1 MSHAIAHFR
10 SPAPRAAAAFAIL
23 ATLAALAATVD
34 LSLPTKLAQGSA
46 AVASPAVGREGPVA
60 STMAVPS
67 PSISVPDASVVF
79 AGRDV
84 TVEDPVP
91 TF

>member
-10 SPAPRAAAAFAIL
+10 SPAPRAAAAFAIF
-23 ATLAALAATVD
+23 AALAALAATVD
-34 LSLPTKLAQGSA
+34 LSLPVKLAQGSA
-46 AVASPAVGREGPVA
+46 AVARPAAGGEVSVT

-79 AGRDV
+79 AGRDAP
-84 TVEDPVP
+84 VEDPVP

>member
-10 SPAPRAAAAFAIL
+10 SPAPRAAVAFAIY
-23 ATLAALAATVD
+23 AALAALAATVD
-34 LSLPTKLAQGSA
+34 LSLPTKLDPGSA
-46 AVASPAVGREGPVA
+46 AVASPAVGHEVPVA

-67 PSISVPDASVVF
+67 PSINVPDASVVF
-79 AGRDV
+79 AGRYAP
-84 TVEDPVP
+84 VEEPVP